1 MTFGKTTISLRGRIG
16 TTVGKFSTNFE
27 DFITTPHPSR
37 KELIA
42 REVLHEKML
51 G

>member
-1 MTFGKTTISLRGRIG
+1 MTFGKTTMSLRGRIG

-37 KELIA
+37 EELIA
-42 REVLHEKML
+42 REFILKKMF